1 MSDNENKDKLS
12 ISECRKYIASDHL
25 SDEQI
30 VQLRDALYF
39 LSDISVEALL
49 EGEDDKISSDL

>member
-1 MSDNENKDKLS
+1 MLDQEKFS
-12 ISECRKYIASDHL
+12 ISECRKYITAGHL

-39 LSDISVEALL
+39 LSDTAIEALL
-49 EGEDDKISSDL
+49 EGEDDKITSDL